1 MLDFHIETND
11 VMESD
16 FQKEAITRYSGRT
29 LDELNSVR
37 VLLSKGILFSQ
48 KKGRARNFSPIS
60 YLLNGE
66 LVPASLRF
74 VVVTNQASLGN
85 KTWGRIDFLVN
96 HRGYCLLD
104 ERRK

>member
-1 MLDFHIETND
+1 MDFLIQTNN

-37 VLLSKGILFSQ
+37 ILLSKGILFSQ
-48 KKGRARNFSPIS
+48 KKGRARNFSPIG

-66 LVPASLRF
+66 SVPAALRF
-74 VVVTNQASLGN
+74 VVVTDQASLGN

-96 HRGYCLLD
+96 HCGYRLLD
-104 ERRK
+104 ERKK